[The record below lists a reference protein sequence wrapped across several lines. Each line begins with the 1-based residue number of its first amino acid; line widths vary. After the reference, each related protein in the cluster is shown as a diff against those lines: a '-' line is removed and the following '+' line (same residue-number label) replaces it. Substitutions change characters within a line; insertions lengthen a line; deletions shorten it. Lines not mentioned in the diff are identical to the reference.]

1 MYVKQK
7 EQCGSHTRHD
17 LITYEARSYH
27 IRGTILSWTGHDVTQ
42 TRNDRDT
49 GVAGSYHGRGTIE
62 PLDKRLLVVI
72 LLPLED
78 GAGTVELFYE
88 DQTYHLMGEGHA
100 GKRDHGL
107 SPFVHRLR
115 ESVWSS
121 DDKDKVAPGS
131 LSLTKPS
138 GELDAA
144 ALLATLVKED
154 ETVLG
159 LHLI

>member
-7 EQCGSHTRHD
+7 EQYGSHTRHD
-17 LITYEARSYH
+17 LIADVARSYH
-27 IRGTILSWTGHDVTQ
+27 IRGRILSRTWYDLITDVA
-42 TRNDRDT
+42 RY
-49 GVAGSYHGRGTIE
+49 YHGRGRIE

-121 DDKDKVAPGS
+121 DGKDKVAPGS

-154 ETVLG
+154 EAVLG
-159 LHLI
+159 LYLI